1 MIVFWI
7 LGGIF
12 IIVGFIMGVRKF
24 IKTYQYRGKAEGVI
38 LDYESSTGTGKQ
50 SIRVRYQYVISGVK
64 YVAKSEWLNNGSFYP
79 GKKCEVRYNTGKPEK
94 SYLKMFDRVLQ
105 SVIATIFFLLGG
117 VIIILGIIL
126 SGIMSI

>member
-12 IIVGFIMGVRKF
+12 IIVGFIMGGRKF

-79 GKKCEVRYNTGKPEK
+79 GKKCEVRYNTGN
-94 SYLKMFDRVLQ
+94 LKNH
-105 SVIATIFFLLGG
+105 I
-117 VIIILGIIL
+117 
-126 SGIMSI
+126 

>member
-38 LDYESSTGTGKQ
+38 LDYES
-50 SIRVRYQYVISGVK
+50 
-64 YVAKSEWLNNGSFYP
+64 
-79 GKKCEVRYNTGKPEK
+79 
-94 SYLKMFDRVLQ
+94 
-105 SVIATIFFLLGG
+105 
-117 VIIILGIIL
+117 
-126 SGIMSI
+126 

>member
-79 GKKCEVRYNTGKPEK
+79 GKKCEVRYNTGN
-94 SYLKMFDRVLQ
+94 LKNHIWKRLIGCFKVLSQ
-105 SVIATIFFLLGG
+105 QYSFY
-117 VIIILGIIL
+117 
-126 SGIMSI
+126 SGE

>member
-12 IIVGFIMGVRKF
+12 IIVGFIMGVGKF

-50 SIRVRYQYVISGVK
+50 SIRVRYQNVVSGVE

-79 GKKCEVRYNTGKPEK
+79 EKKCEVRYNTGKPEK
-94 SYLKMFDRVLQ
+94 SYLKTFDRVLQ

-126 SGIMSI
+126 SGIMSM